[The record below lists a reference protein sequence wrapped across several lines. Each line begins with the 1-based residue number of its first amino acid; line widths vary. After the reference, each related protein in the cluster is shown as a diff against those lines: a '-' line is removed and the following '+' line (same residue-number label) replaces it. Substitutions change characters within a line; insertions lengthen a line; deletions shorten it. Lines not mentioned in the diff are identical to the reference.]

1 VLSAPENHSGG
12 VAAKK
17 VEFIIIYRRS
27 FRERGNE
34 EWRNMLE
41 RLQQEINLTDGD
53 DQVDLE
59 IREGR

>member
-1 VLSAPENHSGG
+1 

-17 VEFIIIYRRS
+17 SGIYHHIGGVLGKGR
-27 FRERGNE
+27 NE

-41 RLQQEINLTDGD
+41 RLQEINLTDGD